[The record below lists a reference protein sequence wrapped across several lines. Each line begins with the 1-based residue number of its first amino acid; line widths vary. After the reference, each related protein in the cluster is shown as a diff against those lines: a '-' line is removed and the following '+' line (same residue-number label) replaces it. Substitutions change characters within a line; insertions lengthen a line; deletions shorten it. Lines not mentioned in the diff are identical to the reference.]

1 MMNWFRS
8 PKSYPYVV
16 VATASILMLVILNS
30 GKPVSITFPLLLFM
44 SAKLSVIF
52 GAVEIGLS
60 CIGRYQGSEELYRSI
75 SRAISA
81 FGMAMCFMLLIGA
94 YEAAKV

>member
-1 MMNWFRS
+1 MNWFRS

-52 GAVEIGLS
+52 GAMEIGLS
-60 CIGRYQGSEELYRSI
+60 CIGRYQRSEDLYRSI

-94 YEAAKV
+94 YEAAKG

>member
-1 MMNWFRS
+1 MMSWFRS
-8 PKSYPYVV
+8 PKSYPYIV

-30 GKPVSITFPLLLFM
+30 GERVSITFPLLLFM

-52 GAVEIGLS
+52 GSVEIGLS
-60 CIGRYQGSEELYRSI
+60 CIGRYENKEDVYRSI

-81 FGMAMCFMLLIGA
+81 FGMAVSFMLLIGA

>member
-1 MMNWFRS
+1 MNWFRS
-8 PKSYPYVV
+8 PKSYPYIV
-16 VATASILMLVILNS
+16 VATASVLMMIIITS
-30 GKPVSITFPLLLFM
+30 GERISNTFPLLLFM
-44 SAKLSVIF
+44 SSMLSVIF
-52 GAVEIGLS
+52 GAAEIGLS
-60 CIGRYQGSEELYRSI
+60 CIGRYEEKEEVYRAI